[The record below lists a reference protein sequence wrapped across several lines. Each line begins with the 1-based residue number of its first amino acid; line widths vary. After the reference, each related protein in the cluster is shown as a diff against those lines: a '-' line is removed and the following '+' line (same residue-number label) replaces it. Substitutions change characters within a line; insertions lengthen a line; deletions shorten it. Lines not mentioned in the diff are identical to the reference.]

1 MLIRP
6 IPFPEEIDRGYLG
19 RVMRFNGC
27 AKEEDAIELMRVW
40 VGCVDK
46 SWREVSS
53 LELLSRVAGVELP
66 TFVRRHTSLPLR
78 RGITSYQPDLH
89 HGCESNKNM
98 LWSTGM
104 RVARTGAYFCEMCAK
119 EDVGFHG
126 QSYWRREHQMPG
138 LLWCPKHMTPLRYL
152 DDESAFFSPP
162 SSLME
167 NSQVVDASWS
177 NEIMGNETVLRYLQI
192 CWGLMERTLP
202 LAVKAVSAILR
213 GKASSAGFQTYG
225 GPVRAPLLSDA
236 VIERCGRTWLAT
248 VLPVLADKPDG
259 ILSSQLDGVLY
270 LTTSASSVSAYALA
284 SALLFD
290 TADDALNNL
299 TGPVPAVIH
308 GRQRRTVD
316 IGREALIAGY
326 VQARGSHSQTAA
338 LLAIPNPAAAKR
350 LNALGLPNLI
360 ESPSKN
366 TVKAAVAFFVDKV
379 SFVKSAEL
387 GGIGQ
392 DAMEDLIR
400 TSGAGLVDVLN
411 EMHRPSGGRGSGIRR
426 PLQLT
431 PAEATATSGRKA
443 VKYSHSLRPEQR
455 RLAQPDLIETQ
466 KVLQ

>member
-1 MLIRP
+1 MLICP
-6 IPFPEEIDRGYLG
+6 VPFPEEIDRGYLG

-27 AKEEDAIELMRVW
+27 VKEKDAIELMRVW
-40 VGCVDK
+40 DRCADK
-46 SWREVSS
+46 SWREVSC
-53 LELLSRVAGVELP
+53 LELLSRVAGMEVA
-66 TFVRRHTSLPLR
+66 TFVTQHTSLPLR
-78 RGITSYQPDLH
+78 RGITSYQPDLP
-89 HGCESNKNM
+89 HGCESNRNM

-104 RVARTGAYFCEMCAK
+104 RMARTGAYFCEQCAK
-119 EDVGFHG
+119 EDAAFHG
-126 QSYWRREHQMPG
+126 QSYWRRKHQMPG
-138 LLWCPKHMTPLRYL
+138 LLWCPKHMAPLRYL
-152 DDESAFFSPP
+152 DDESAFLSPP
-162 SSLME
+162 TILMD
-167 NSQVVDASWS
+167 NSHVVDASWS

-192 CWGLMERTLP
+192 CWALMERTSP

-225 GPVRAPLLSDA
+225 GPVRAPLLSDVA
-236 VIERCGRTWLAT
+236 IERCGRTWLST

-270 LTTSASSVSAYALA
+270 LPTSASSVSAYALA

-299 TGPVPAVIH
+299 CGPVPAAIH

-316 IGREALIAGY
+316 IGREVLIAGY
-326 VQARGSHSQTAA
+326 VQARGSHSKTAA
-338 LLAIPNPAAAKR
+338 LLAIPIPAAAKR

-379 SFVKSAEL
+379 SFAKSAEL

-392 DAMEDLIR
+392 DAMEDLVR
-400 TSGAGLVDVLN
+400 TSGTGFVDVLS

-431 PAEATATSGRKA
+431 PGEATARLGRKG
-443 VKYSHSLRPEQR
+443 VKHSPSFRP
-455 RLAQPDLIETQ
+455 
-466 KVLQ
+466 K